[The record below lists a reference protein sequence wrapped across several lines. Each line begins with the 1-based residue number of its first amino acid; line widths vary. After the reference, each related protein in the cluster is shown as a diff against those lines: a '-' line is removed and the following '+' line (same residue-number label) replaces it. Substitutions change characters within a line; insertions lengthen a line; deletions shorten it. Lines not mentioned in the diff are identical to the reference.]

1 MFPNNNLLYVKNGES
16 TFIVVFGDSKRKI
29 TSNVKGVFLSV
40 CLWGF
45 FVERHTDTDFL
56 DYETS
61 SEG

>member
-1 MFPNNNLLYVKNGES
+1 MFSNNNLLYVKNGES

-29 TSNVKGVFLSV
+29 TSSVKGVFFVWFV
-40 CLWGF
+40 CF
-45 FVERHTDTDFL
+45 FVERHTNTDFL